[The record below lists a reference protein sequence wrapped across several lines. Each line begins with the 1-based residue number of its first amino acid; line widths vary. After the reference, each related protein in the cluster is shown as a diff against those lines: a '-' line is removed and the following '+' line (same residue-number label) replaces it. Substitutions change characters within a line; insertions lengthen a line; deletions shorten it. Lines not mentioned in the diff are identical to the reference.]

1 MQKCPVSGG
10 SKKRAEV
17 TKSSKGQKRVA
28 SILGFV
34 CPPSSVPHVTL
45 ALVLILLLGD
55 LPSRSISTAVTD
67 CSGEFELFI
76 IPLSISDLGIRSQVE
91 TSPWAFGPSEGQIS
105 TVSYVNS
112 SMVVELV
119 S

>member
-10 SKKRAEV
+10 SKKRAEF
-17 TKSSKGQKRVA
+17 TKSPKGQKCVA
-28 SILGFV
+28 SIFGSV

-45 ALVLILLLGD
+45 ALVLILLGD